1 MNNPY
6 QILGVSETA
15 SMDEVKKAYRKLS
28 RIYHPDANVNNPNK
42 DQAEAKFKEIQAAYQ
57 QIVNEKENGG
67 RSTGGG
73 YGQGSSYHGNYSQGG
88 TYHQGSQGG
97 YQQSYGGF
105 EDFFGDFFGGF
116 GYNNNRSQARQ
127 DANDS
132 TLMQAAGN
140 YLRNGYYR
148 EAYNVLGNIPEA
160 ERNAKWYYYSA
171 QANAGTGNNITA
183 MEHAQRAVQL
193 EPENYVYQEL
203 LRRLQSGETRYN
215 SRGES
220 YGRQS
225 GGMTSLCLECLM
237 LNLFCNCCCRC

>member
-6 QILGVSETA
+6 QILGVSEAA

-28 RIYHPDANVNNPNK
+28 RIYHPDANINNPNK

-67 RSTGGG
+67 RSTGSG
-73 YGQGSSYHGNYSQGG
+73 YGQSGSQNGNYSRGSSYN
-88 TYHQGSQGG
+88 QGSQGE

-105 EDFFGDFFGGF
+105 EDFFGDFFGSS
-116 GYNNNRSQARQ
+116 GYNGRSQNRQ
-127 DANDS
+127 DSQDS

-148 EAYNVLGNIPEA
+148 EAYNVLNNIPEA

-183 MEHAQRAVQL
+183 LEHAQRAVQL
-193 EPENYVYQEL
+193 EPGNYVYQEL

-215 SRGES
+215 SRGGA

-225 GGMTSLCLECLM
+225 GGMTSLCFECLM

>member
-1 MNNPY
+1 MRNPY

-57 QIVNEKENGG
+57 QIVDEKEHGS
-67 RSTGGG
+67 RSSYGG
-73 YGQGSSYHGNYSQGG
+73 YGQNTSYGQGN
-88 TYHQGSQGG
+88 QGG
-97 YQQSYGGF
+97 YQQQSYGGF
-105 EDFFGDFFGGF
+105 EDFFGGFGSFGGQ
-116 GYNNNRSQARQ
+116 NRYRQ
-127 DANDS
+127 ENTES

-148 EAYNVLGNIPEA
+148 EALNVLGNVPEA

-183 MEHAQRAVQL
+183 QEHAQRAVQM
-193 EPENYVYQEL
+193 EPDNYVYQQL
-203 LRRLQSGETRYN
+203 LHQLQSGETWYARQ
-215 SRGES
+215 GTT
-220 YGRQS
+220 YGRS
-225 GGMTSLCLECLM
+225 VGGMGSFCCECLM
-237 LNLFCNCCCRC
+237 FNLFCNCCC

>member
-1 MNNPY
+1 MRNPY

-57 QIVNEKENGG
+57 QIVDEKEHGG
-67 RSTGGG
+67 SRSSYGPGSS
-73 YGQGSSYHGNYSQGG
+73 YGQGGYQQSG
-88 TYHQGSQGG
+88 QGS

-105 EDFFGDFFGGF
+105 EDFFGGFGGF
-116 GYNNNRSQARQ
+116 GGQYQNRQQ
-127 DANDS
+127 TQES

-148 EAYNVLGNIPEA
+148 EALNALGNVPEA

-183 MEHAQRAVQL
+183 QEHAQRAVQM
-193 EPENYVYQEL
+193 EPDNYVYQNL
-203 LRRLQSGETRYN
+203 LRSLQSGETWYTQ
-215 SRGES
+215 RGS
-220 YGRQS
+220 TYGRTT
-225 GGMTSLCLECLM
+225 GGMSNLCCECLM
-237 LNLFCNCCCRC
+237 FNLFCNCCC

>member
-1 MNNPY
+1 MRNPY

-57 QIVNEKENGG
+57 QIVNEKEHGG
-67 RSTGGG
+67 SRSSYSSYGTGGN
-73 YGQGSSYHGNYSQGG
+73 YGQSNQGD
-88 TYHQGSQGG
+88 YR
-97 YQQSYGGF
+97 QQSYGGF
-105 EDFFGDFFGGF
+105 EDFFGGF
-116 GYNNNRSQARQ
+116 GSFGYGGQQYRQ
-127 DANDS
+127 ESTES

-148 EAYNVLGNIPEA
+148 EALNVLGNVPEA

-183 MEHAQRAVQL
+183 QEHAQKAVQL
-193 EPENYVYQEL
+193 EPDNYVYQEL
-203 LRRLQSGETRYN
+203 LRRLQSGETWYAQ
-215 SRGES
+215 RGS
-220 YGRQS
+220 AYGRS
-225 GGMTSLCLECLM
+225 MGGMSSFCCECLM
-237 LNLFCNCCCRC
+237 FNLFCNCCC